1 MKHGVRVD
9 VINLGDELL
18 LGLRDNGHLSY
29 LGRELKRHGLEI
41 RH

>member
-29 LGRELKRHGLEI
+29 LGRLKRHGLEI
-41 RH
+41 RP